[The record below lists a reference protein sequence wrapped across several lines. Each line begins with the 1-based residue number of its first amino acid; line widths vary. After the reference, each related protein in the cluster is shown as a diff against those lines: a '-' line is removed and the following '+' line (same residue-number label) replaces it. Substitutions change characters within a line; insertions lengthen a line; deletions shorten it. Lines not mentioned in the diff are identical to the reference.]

1 MIRVIKDWLEDR
13 AGAGKALRAFMDEP
27 VPKSTGWRNTLGS
40 VAGALI
46 LGQIVTG
53 VLLMLFYV
61 PHPDAAY
68 ESLEYVAGS
77 LRAGGLILALHYWGA
92 SFIVV
97 AIFAHMARVFFS
109 GAYKKPRELTWLVGV
124 SLFGVIMG
132 FAFTGQLLPWNQAGY
147 WAAKVGIEIASSA
160 PIVGDLIK
168 QLLTGGETL
177 GALTLTRFYTIHVI
191 LLPLALG
198 VLVPLHL
205 YLLRRHGPMRP
216 AHDASTDTAP
226 FYPGQLARDLVMISI
241 VFLGL
246 IAVAAIFIGPRSG
259 PIDLTDTSYIPR
271 PEWFFLSHFEI
282 LRITP
287 GSLKIVATFVLPNI
301 LLVLL
306 LALPWLDRANT
317 TALKDRRLILS
328 AGTVVIA
335 AI

>member
-1 MIRVIKDWLEDR
+1 MIGALKAWLEDR
-13 AGAGKALRAFMDEP
+13 AGAGKALRSFMDEA

-68 ESLEYVAGS
+68 DSLEYIRES

-97 AIFAHMARVFFS
+97 AIFAHMVRVFFS
-109 GAYKKPRELTWLVGV
+109 GAYKKPRELTWLAGVG
-124 SLFGVIMG
+124 LFGVIMG

-147 WAAKVGIEIASSA
+147 WAARVGIEIASSA
-160 PIVGDLIK
+160 PVVGGIIK
-168 QLLTGGETL
+168 QLLTGGETV
-177 GALTLTRFYTIHVI
+177 GALTLTRFYTVHVV

-198 VLVPLHL
+198 LLVPIHL

-216 AHDASTDTAP
+216 AHDESTDTVP
-226 FYPGQLARDLVMISI
+226 FYPWQLARDLVMISV

-246 IAVAAIFIGPRSG
+246 IAIAVLFIGPRSG
-259 PIDLTDTSYIPR
+259 PVANRSDL
-271 PEWFFLSHFEI
+271 
-282 LRITP
+282 
-287 GSLKIVATFVLPNI
+287 
-301 LLVLL
+301 
-306 LALPWLDRANT
+306 
-317 TALKDRRLILS
+317 
-328 AGTVVIA
+328 
-335 AI
+335 